1 MVAGA
6 RRPAADSGIAG
17 AAFGALQSSGGE
29 LLIAISAILSVLG
42 MVLLT
47 PLVLGML
54 GRVARLL
61 PLPAR
66 FAVRDAARHRSR
78 TAPAVAAVAATVAG
92 VVALGIGGMS
102 DAAQNRAM
110 YSPTAPDGVGVIVG
124 YDIDPRAGRPSTHR
138 AAELPGA
145 RTTLVHGFRRAASG
159 GRRCASS
166 PTAARGAGPASAPA
180 SSSDLLP
187 SVRLRLSAED

>member
-1 MVAGA
+1 
-6 RRPAADSGIAG
+6 
-17 AAFGALQSSGGE
+17 
-29 LLIAISAILSVLG
+29 

-47 PLVLGML
+47 PLVLGLL
-54 GRVARLL
+54 GRLARLL

-110 YSPTAPDGVGVIVG
+110 YCAERADG
-124 YDIDPRAGRPSTHR
+124 
-138 AAELPGA
+138 
-145 RTTLVHGFRRAASG
+145 RRA
-159 GRRCASS
+159 
-166 PTAARGAGPASAPA
+166 
-180 SSSDLLP
+180 
-187 SVRLRLSAED
+187 